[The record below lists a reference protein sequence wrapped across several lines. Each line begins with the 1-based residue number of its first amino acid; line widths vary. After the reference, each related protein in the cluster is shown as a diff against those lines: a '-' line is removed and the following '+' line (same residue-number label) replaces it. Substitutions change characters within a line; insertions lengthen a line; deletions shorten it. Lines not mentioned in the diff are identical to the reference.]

1 MQPLTNLFYNLGWD
15 LTGWTALLFVS
26 EVLALLTIP
35 SVLLQRRGQ
44 PLAALAWTL
53 GLIAAPI
60 LGVLVW
66 WLIGRAHLKRKR
78 RRRSKAH
85 FEIREGFANLR
96 PEVEPEAAAGL
107 DALLPL
113 RRIPLGQE
121 AGVFPA
127 VAARRVDALQDGEAT
142 YATLEEIIA
151 GARHHLHLLFYAWQ
165 ADGVGAKFRDL
176 LAAKARSG
184 VQVRLLL
191 DAMGSSRA
199 LGRYMDPLRQAGGR
213 VVPFAPTRFLRRSLS
228 INFRNH
234 RKVLIADGLRAYA
247 GGLNIGEEYTRHW
260 RDLGLLVEG
269 PVVAHLQEIFAD
281 DWCFATGKAL
291 VERDFVPPQD
301 LSGKVEAVCRL
312 IAGGPDAAYN
322 ATHDAF
328 FLAATQA
335 RRRIW
340 ICTPYLAPDQAIQT
354 ALRTAVYR
362 GVDVRVLVPAIS
374 DVRLAQ
380 IAGRSY
386 YPALLESGIRVYEY
400 LPSVLHTKLWLF
412 DDELSVAGSANLD
425 NRSFRLNFEVSCFVQ
440 SRPLNAALSGAFAAD
455 LALSREVTG
464 ADVRR
469 TGRLQQLQEA
479 AMNLLSPLL

>member
-1 MQPLTNLFYNLGWD
+1 VQPLTNLFYNLGWD
-15 LTGWTALLFVS
+15 LTGWTALLFLA
-26 EVLALLTIP
+26 EVLALFTIP

-60 LGVLVW
+60 LGVLAW
-66 WLIGRAHLKRKR
+66 WLIGRSHLKRKR
-78 RRRSKAH
+78 RRRSRAH

-96 PEVEPEAAAGL
+96 PEVETGQAEGL
-107 DALLPL
+107 DTLLPL
-113 RRIPLGQE
+113 RRLPLGQE

-127 VAARRVDALQDGEAT
+127 VAARRVEAFQDGEAT
-142 YATLEEIIA
+142 YAALEEAIA
-151 GARHHLHLLFYAWQ
+151 GARHHLHLLFYTWQ
-165 ADGVGAKFRDL
+165 ADAVGAKFRDL
-176 LAAKARSG
+176 LASRARSG
-184 VQVRLLL
+184 VQVRVLL
-191 DAMGSSRA
+191 DALGSSRA
-199 LGRYMDPLRQAGGR
+199 LGRFMDPLRRAGGR
-213 VVPFAPTRFLRRSLS
+213 VEPFAPTRFLRRSLS

-234 RKVLIADGLRAYA
+234 RKILIADGVRAYA

-260 RDLGLLVEG
+260 RDLGLLLEG

-281 DWCFATGKAL
+281 DWCFATGRAL
-291 VERDFVPPQD
+291 VEKDFVPTQA
-301 LSGKVEAVCRL
+301 LAGKTDAVCRL

-328 FLAATQA
+328 FVAATQA
-335 RRRIW
+335 RKRIW

-386 YPALLESGIRVYEY
+386 YPALLESGIRIFEY

-412 DDELSVAGSANLD
+412 DDELSVVGSANLD

-440 SRPLNAALSGAFAAD
+440 NRPLNAALSNAFVGDLGA
-455 LALSREVTG
+455 SREVTG